1 MEEELIYAFLGLSV
15 TCTAPL
21 QGLAMTRRS
30 WRYMDRRRKEKD
42 LLGWAMGVKVVRK
55 SSKDSVCGRQY
66 TTCFHS
72 FDSGPTSD
80 PNASY

>member
-1 MEEELIYAFLGLSV
+1 MEEELIYAFLGLNV
-15 TCTAPL
+15 MCTALL

-55 SSKDSVCGRQY
+55 SSRDSVCGRQY

-80 PNASY
+80 SSTSY